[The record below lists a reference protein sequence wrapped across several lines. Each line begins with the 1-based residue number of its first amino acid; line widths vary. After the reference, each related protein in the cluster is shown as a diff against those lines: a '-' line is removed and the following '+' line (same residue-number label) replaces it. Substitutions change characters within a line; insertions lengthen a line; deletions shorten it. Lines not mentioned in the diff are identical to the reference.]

1 MSCYAGRSRTRSP
14 GSGSAASPW
23 AAGCPSDHP
32 GQAHPPGGRAGV
44 EELNQAL
51 LARAAEH
58 KRLRTHKLWADTVV
72 AANVAYPTDLG
83 LLARAVD
90 KLHTTARRVQAA
102 GVRPAPGSGT
112 VDGRPAV
119 APTRSPGPC
128 GRAPRKPAG
137 RVRGH
142 RAGR

>member
-1 MSCYAGRSRTRSP
+1 MPGGRGLDLLAAVLPHPTRRP
-14 GSGSAASPW
+14 GA
-23 AAGCPSDHP
+23 PSDHP
-32 GQAHPPGGRAGV
+32 GQAHPPGGCAGV

-58 KRLRTHKLWADTVV
+58 KLLRTHKLRADTTVV
-72 AANVAYPTDLG
+72 AAKVAYPTDLG

-90 KLHTTARRVQAA
+90 KLATTARRVQAA